1 MSDMSTIEDFEFN
14 KNTNTFFKFTM
25 DLLLNFSDLI
35 FDIIICKSNKIIAK
49 SMGIH
54 VETLYELV
62 EKWQNS
68 EIPATFTI
76 QDKKFIKLHL
86 SPFNLIF
93 RSIQGKSAL
102 IGLKFQFESEEML
115 ILAMIKQS
123 SKIQLLATALKDV
136 VVSILELGQKM
147 SDIIVADTHNLEIK
161 INYAKNKQIITTF
174 IKSLDPLEFVCNYT
188 DKGDSIKLNF
198 KYEKKEE
205 KIYPDYMYK

>member
-14 KNTNTFFKFTM
+14 QNTNTFFKFTM

-54 VETLYELV
+54 VETLYELG

-68 EIPATFTI
+68 EIPTTFTI

-102 IGLKFQFESEEML
+102 IGLKFQFESEDII
-115 ILAMIKQS
+115 ILAIIKQS
-123 SKIQLLATALKDV
+123 SKIQMLATALKDI

-147 SDIIVADTHNLEIK
+147 SDIIVVDTHNLEIK
-161 INYAKNKQIITTF
+161 INFAKNKQIITTF

-198 KYEKKEE
+198 KYEKKDE